1 MGIKCIQHDDS
12 HENSLLTAY
21 KQHPNSTI
29 ECRYHASGSCSN
41 SNANIADCS
50 IAMKS
55 IQADEHKWSGTLAE
69 IGTCLKI

>member
-1 MGIKCIQHDDS
+1 MKKSI
-12 HENSLLTAY
+12 LTAY
-21 KQHPNSTI
+21 KQHPNSTF
-29 ECRYHASGSCSN
+29 EWRYHASESCSN

-55 IQADEHKWSGTLAE
+55 IQADEHKWSGMFTE